1 MTSAA
6 TATGI
11 NFNGAA
17 DLTYGSICFLCVLI
31 GTFGN
36 IVSFI
41 HFKSEKRGISSVLYM
56 FITANDIAVS
66 IILLPVGISFVS
78 KRQPGIIFGNKYGC
92 ESWVFM
98 WRIAISV
105 SIFLVLC
112 LSITRTISLLRPF
125 KQQKI
130 RYMVITVATYL
141 VLMIV
146 RVAYQ
151 RSFSSMVSFSVYTSS
166 CTMYFDLN
174 TAPAA
179 DIVAILMSYNIVYT
193 APSLVV
199 ATSCAIS
206 AVILTRRKENVQ
218 QRELQQSRNRATV
231 TILLFALLYGVCNVP
246 LLVIYIIRTVSV
258 ATNNDMK
265 LGYELFKFDEL
276 DYYYTA
282 VSIILPAANSAA
294 NPALYFWRMPA
305 LREYYTWTG
314 IRRKIGIFGR
324 QQSMNVSINSRV
336 DTSKKTSI

>member
-92 ESWVFM
+92 ESWVFI

-199 ATSCAIS
+199 ATSCGIS
-206 AVILTRRKENVQ
+206 AVIPCLLMTSSADIEIPDFGMLQ
-218 QRELQQSRNRATV
+218 IPRERPVCISRH
-231 TILLFALLYGVCNVP
+231 
-246 LLVIYIIRTVSV
+246 
-258 ATNNDMK
+258 
-265 LGYELFKFDEL
+265 
-276 DYYYTA
+276 
-282 VSIILPAANSAA
+282 
-294 NPALYFWRMPA
+294 
-305 LREYYTWTG
+305 G
-314 IRRKIGIFGR
+314 I
-324 QQSMNVSINSRV
+324 S
-336 DTSKKTSI
+336 T